1 MFSKNS
7 FIPPYVKPNLK
18 CFERDGFMTYI
29 DRIAYERFEEDRDK
43 YLANVNVVNFD
54 IINHELKG
62 TPLEKSITS
71 YKTVYK
77 KNLKQILASDKDAA
91 LVACFRSNRK
101 DLNVDKELR
110 DKYFK
115 TWYNCSNS
123 SHLANSSSSKCSE
136 ICKKNFSED
145 KRALK
150 KKNQQY
156 FDCW

>member
-7 FIPPYVKPNLK
+7 FIPPYIKPNLK
-18 CFERDGFMTYI
+18 WFERDRLMTYI

-43 YLANVNVVNFD
+43 YLANVNVVKFD

-62 TPLEKSITS
+62 TPLEKSITG

-77 KNLKQILASDKDAA
+77 KNLKQMPANDKDAA
-91 LVACFRSNRK
+91 LAACFRSHRK

-115 TWYNCSNS
+115 TWYNCSSS

-145 KRALK
+145 ERALK
-150 KKNQQY
+150 KKNQ
-156 FDCW
+156 